1 MTSEKRC
8 IVFKNIIR
16 ICLTEYGLIYNH
28 SGDYSRKVP
37 PVPIPNTEVKLS
49 YAESTCRDTDR
60 EDRASP
66 LSSSWPSCEFSH
78 DSVFSYLSPINLPF
92 LSSILLT
99 FAWPFLF
106 LHSLLRLSKKS
117 AARFIR
123 AAFVMKSVQR
133 KNFFVIC
140 MQNFFQED
148 YFVGI

>member
-1 MTSEKRC
+1 MTSEKEC

-66 LSSSWPSCEFSH
+66 LSIF
-78 DSVFSYLSPINLPF
+78 LPIV
-92 LSSILLT
+92 
-99 FAWPFLF
+99 
-106 LHSLLRLSKKS
+106 R
-117 AARFIR
+117 
-123 AAFVMKSVQR
+123 
-133 KNFFVIC
+133 
-140 MQNFFQED
+140 
-148 YFVGI
+148 